1 MKWGGVLT
9 FEEEE
14 HLKNLAVV
22 RKMRLI
28 DDDFMSK
35 YFDGFIE
42 GTELLLNIILQRDD
56 MKVLSVKSQE
66 EYKGMYG
73 RSIILDIYAVDK
85 DKKVYDIEIQRAD
98 RGAGVK
104 RARFHSSML
113 DTKLLKAGEN
123 FNRLIDTYVIF
134 ITENDVIGKALPIY
148 HVERKFLETDELFG
162 DGTHIIYVNGAYDDT
177 DDPIERLM
185 FDFFCQDYKK
195 MYHPVLAKRYF
206 YFKETKEGLDTM
218 CKLVEDRVQERV
230 KETEIRV
237 ARETAKSLLRTN
249 KLTLEEV
256 AEASRLSL
264 DEVRQIAEELKK
276 GV

>member
-73 RSIILDIYAVDK
+73 RSIILDIYAEDN
-85 DKKVYDIEIQRAD
+85 DKKI
-98 RGAGVK
+98 
-104 RARFHSSML
+104 
-113 DTKLLKAGEN
+113 
-123 FNRLIDTYVIF
+123 
-134 ITENDVIGKALPIY
+134 
-148 HVERKFLETDELFG
+148 
-162 DGTHIIYVNGAYDDT
+162 
-177 DDPIERLM
+177 
-185 FDFFCQDYKK
+185 
-195 MYHPVLAKRYF
+195 
-206 YFKETKEGLDTM
+206 
-218 CKLVEDRVQERV
+218 
-230 KETEIRV
+230 
-237 ARETAKSLLRTN
+237 
-249 KLTLEEV
+249 
-256 AEASRLSL
+256 
-264 DEVRQIAEELKK
+264 
-276 GV
+276 